1 MSQATPQVR
10 AHTGGTDQSSHLKRT
25 LGTWAIVGLGLGYM
39 TPTVIFDTFGIV
51 AEETNFLVPLAYL
64 MAMVAMAFTA
74 VSYGRMVQVYPSAGS
89 AYTYASETIH
99 PNVGFVIGW
108 SSLLD
113 YLLLPLVNALILR
126 SYMESFFPEVT
137 PALWVFVVVAAVTAM
152 VLFSMSNTS
161 RFNGILVVF
170 AIVLIVVFV
179 VLTWRQLAAGEG
191 NGTPFSTRPLW
202 HEGASLG
209 PVITGATIVCF
220 SFIGFDAI
228 TMYTEEAKDAQT
240 VPRAIMWTLLIG
252 GAIFF
257 IAGWFA
263 QSRFPT
269 MDGFSED
276 ALQNSAL
283 PEMAELIGGTLF
295 KAFLTAAAFAATLA
309 SGLASHASVSRML
322 YVMGRNGRGP
332 ISRTFSFV
340 HPRWRT
346 PALSVI
352 FVGLVSLLA
361 IPLNLDF
368 VAALI
373 NFGALMAFTF
383 VNLTVI
389 VYFAWRKKLVR
400 TPREIFTNVVLP
412 ALGVVATLILWA
424 NLSPDS
430 FRYGLMWMIAGIVVM
445 LALTRFWTR
454 PLRVQ
459 LVEEDMPASDEL
471 YEAMQEQEQ
480 AKAQAKE
487 PEQGAGTD

>member
-1 MSQATPQVR
+1 VR
-10 AHTGGTDQSSHLKRT
+10 
-25 LGTWAIVGLGLGYM
+25 
-39 TPTVIFDTFGIV
+39 
-51 AEETNFLVPLAYL
+51 
-64 MAMVAMAFTA
+64 
-74 VSYGRMVQVYPSAGS
+74 VYPSAGS

-126 SYMESFFPEVT
+126 SYMESFFPDVT
-137 PALWVFVVVAAVTAM
+137 PALWVFVVVAVVTSM

-161 RFNGILVVF
+161 KLNGILVIF
-170 AIVLIVVFV
+170 SIILIVVFV
-179 VLTWRQLAAGEG
+179 VLSWQALARGEG
-191 NGTPFSTRPLW
+191 NGTPFSMTPLW
-202 HEGASLG
+202 HADAALA

-228 TMYTEEAKDAQT
+228 TMYSEEAKDANA
-240 VPRAIMWTLLIG
+240 VPRAIIITLLIG
-252 GAIFF
+252 GAVFF

-263 QSRFPT
+263 QSVFPT
-269 MDGFSED
+269 LDGFSED
-276 ALQNSAL
+276 ALENSAL
-283 PEMAELIGGTLF
+283 PEIAFMIGGNLF

-322 YVMGRNGRGP
+322 YVMGRNGRGRV
-332 ISRTFSFV
+332 SRVFSFV
-340 HPRWRT
+340 HPKWQT

-368 VAALI
+368 IAALI

-389 VYFAWRKKLVR
+389 VYFALRKKEVR
-400 TPREIFTNVVLP
+400 TPKEIFTNVVLP
-412 ALGVVATLILWA
+412 ALGVVATVILWV

-430 FRYGLMWMIAGIVVM
+430 FRYGMIWLVIGIGVVVF
-445 LALTRFWTR
+445 LTRFFR
-454 PLRVQ
+454 QPLRIT
-459 LVEEDMPASDEL
+459 LEE
-471 YEAMQEQEQ
+471 
-480 AKAQAKE
+480 
-487 PEQGAGTD
+487 

>member
-1 MSQATPQVR
+1 MSEANPHMS
-10 AHTGGTDQSSHLKRT
+10 AHLKRS
-25 LGTWAIVGLGLGYM
+25 LGMWAIVGLGLGYM

-51 AEETNFLVPLAYL
+51 SEETNFVVPTAYL
-64 MAMVAMAFTA
+64 MAMVGMAFTA
-74 VSYGRMVQVYPSAGS
+74 VSYGRMVRVFPSAGS

-99 PNVGFVIGW
+99 PNVGFVVGW

-126 SYMESFFPEVT
+126 SYMESFFPDVT
-137 PALWVFVVVAAVTAM
+137 PALWVFVVVAVVTAM

-161 RFNGILVVF
+161 KLNGILVMF
-170 AIVLIVVFV
+170 SIVLMVVFV
-179 VLTWRQLAAGEG
+179 ILAWRALARGEG
-191 NGTPFSTRPLW
+191 NGTIFSTQPLW
-202 HEGASLG
+202 HPGTSLG

-228 TMYTEEAKDAQT
+228 TMYTEEAKDADT
-240 VPRAIMWTLLIG
+240 VPRAIIVTLMIG

-263 QSRFPT
+263 QSLFP
-269 MDGFSED
+269 DLERFSEE
-276 ALQNSAL
+276 ALINSAL
-283 PEMAELIGGTLF
+283 PEIAYMVGGSLF

-322 YVMGRNGRGP
+322 YVMGRNGQGP
-332 ISRTFSFV
+332 ISRMFSFV
-340 HPRWRT
+340 HPRWHT
-346 PALSVI
+346 PALAVV

-389 VYFAWRKKLVR
+389 VYYAWRR
-400 TPREIFTNVVLP
+400 GERHTPGQIFRNIVLP
-412 ALGVVATLILWA
+412 GIGVLATLVLWW
-424 NLSPDS
+424 NLSPDA
-430 FRYGLMWMIAGIVVM
+430 FKYGLIWLILGIGIV
-445 LALTRFWTR
+445 AILTRFFTK
-454 PLRVQ
+454 PLRITMEDP
-459 LVEEDMPASDEL
+459 LLEELRE
-471 YEAMQEQEQ
+471 E
-480 AKAQAKE
+480 
-487 PEQGAGTD
+487 

>member
-1 MSQATPQVR
+1 MSSENP
-10 AHTGGTDQSSHLKRT
+10 HLRRT
-25 LGTWAIVGLGLGYM
+25 LGTMAIVGLGLGYM

-51 AEETNFLVPLAYL
+51 SEETNFLVPTAYL
-64 MAMVAMAFTA
+64 LAMVAMGLTA
-74 VSYGRMVQVYPSAGS
+74 ISYGRMVRLYPSAGS
-89 AYTYASETIH
+89 AYTYASEEIH
-99 PNVGFVIGW
+99 PNVGFVVGW

-126 SYMESFFPEVT
+126 SYMEAFFPNVT
-137 PALWVFVVVAAVTAM
+137 PALWVLVVVSAVTAM

-161 RFNGILVVF
+161 KLNGILVAF
-170 AIVLIVVFV
+170 SIVLIVVFV
-179 VLTWRQLAAGEG
+179 VLAWQALAGGAG
-191 NGTPFSTRPLW
+191 NGTVFSTKPLW
-202 HEGASLG
+202 HDGAALG

-228 TMYTEEAKDAQT
+228 SMYTEEAKDEST
-240 VPRAIMWTLLIG
+240 VPKAIMITLLIG

-257 IAGWFA
+257 ISGWFA
-263 QSRFPT
+263 QSVFPT
-269 MDGFSED
+269 MEGFSSD
-276 ALQNSAL
+276 ALENSAL
-283 PEMAELIGGTLF
+283 PEIAEKIGGPVF

-322 YVMGRNGRGP
+322 FVMGRNGKGP

-373 NFGALMAFTF
+373 NFGALMAFSV

-389 VYFAWRKKLVR
+389 LHYAIRRKMLR
-400 TPREIFTNVVLP
+400 TPKEIFTNLVLP
-412 ALGVVATLILWA
+412 GLGLIATLILWA
-424 NLSPDS
+424 NLSPES
-430 FRYGLMWMIAGIVVM
+430 FRYGMIWFILGIAIM
-445 LALTRFWTR
+445 LVLTRFWTR
-454 PLRVQ
+454 PMKIQ
-459 LVEEDMPASDEL
+459 MEEEDMPAMDEL
-471 YEAMQEQEQ
+471 YEAIQEQEGHG
-480 AKAQAKE
+480 
-487 PEQGAGTD
+487 GATPKQD

>member
-1 MSQATPQVR
+1 MSADTASAPSAPQPTPSR
-10 AHTGGTDQSSHLKRT
+10 DSPHLKRS
-25 LGTWAIVGLGLGYM
+25 LGTLAIVGLGLGYM

-51 AEETNFLVPLAYL
+51 SEETNHLVPLAYL
-64 MAMVAMAFTA
+64 LAMVAMAFTA
-74 VSYGRMVQVYPSAGS
+74 ISYGRMVRVFPSAGS

-126 SYMESFFPEVT
+126 SYMEAFFPDV
-137 PALWVFVVVAAVTAM
+137 PPWIWVVIVVAAVTAL

-161 RFNGILVVF
+161 KLNGVLVMF
-170 AIVLIVVFV
+170 SIVLIVVFV
-179 VLTWRQLAAGEG
+179 ALTWRQLAAGEG
-191 NGTPFSTRPLW
+191 TGTVLSTTPLW
-202 HEGASLG
+202 HAGATLG

-228 TMYTEEAKDAQT
+228 TMYTEEAKDADT
-240 VPRAIMWTLLIG
+240 VPRAIILTLLIG
-252 GAIFF
+252 GGIFF

-269 MDGFSED
+269 MDGFSPD
-276 ALQNSAL
+276 ALENSAL
-283 PEMAELIGGTLF
+283 PEMAEMIGGTLF

-332 ISRTFSFV
+332 ISRSLSYI
-340 HPRWRT
+340 HPRFHT
-346 PALSVI
+346 PALAVL
-352 FVGLVSLLA
+352 FVGAVSLLA

-389 VYFAWRKKLVR
+389 VYFAWRLRERR
-400 TPREIFTNVVLP
+400 TPQEIVRNVILP
-412 ALGVVATLILWA
+412 LLGVISTAVLWA

-430 FRYGLMWMIAGIVVM
+430 FHYGLLWLGVGIVLM
-445 LALTRFWTR
+445 LVLTRGWRR
-454 PLRVQ
+454 PLRMS
-459 LVEEDMPASDEL
+459 LEEEL
-471 YEAMQEQEQ
+471 PLSRQEATESG
-480 AKAQAKE
+480 
-487 PEQGAGTD
+487 P

>member
-1 MSQATPQVR
+1 MATAVESNP
-10 AHTGGTDQSSHLKRT
+10 HLRRT
-25 LGTWAIVGLGLGYM
+25 LGTMAIVGLGLGYM

-51 AEETNFLVPLAYL
+51 SEETNFVVPLAYL
-64 MAMVAMAFTA
+64 MAMVAMGLTA
-74 VSYGRMVQVYPSAGS
+74 VSYGRMVRVYSSAGS
-89 AYTYASETIH
+89 AYTYVSETIH
-99 PNVGFVIGW
+99 PNVGFVVGW

-126 SYMESFFPEVT
+126 SYMEAFFPDVT

-161 RFNGILVVF
+161 RLNGILVAF
-170 AIVLIVVFV
+170 SIVLIVVFV
-179 VLTWRQLAAGEG
+179 YLAWQALASGEG
-191 NGTPFSTRPLW
+191 NGTAFSTKPLW
-202 HEGASLG
+202 HEGTTLG

-228 TMYTEEAKDAQT
+228 TMYTEEAKDEST
-240 VPRAIMWTLLIG
+240 VPRAILITLLIG
-252 GAIFF
+252 GFIFF
-257 IAGWFA
+257 VAGWFA
-263 QSRFPT
+263 QSVFPT
-269 MDGFSED
+269 MEGFSEE
-276 ALQNSAL
+276 ALENSAL
-283 PEMAELIGGTLF
+283 PEIAEKVGGPLF

-322 YVMGRNGRGP
+322 YVMGRGGRGP
-332 ISRTFSFV
+332 ISRAFSFI

-373 NFGALMAFTF
+373 NFGALMAFSF

-389 VYFAWRKKLVR
+389 VHFAWRKKLVR
-400 TPREIFTNVVLP
+400 TPAEIFRNVILP
-412 ALGVVATLILWA
+412 ALGLIATLILWA

-430 FRYGLMWMIAGIVVM
+430 FNYGLIWLVIGIATM
-445 LALTRFWTR
+445 LVLTRFWTK
-454 PLRVQ
+454 PIRVQ
-459 LVEEDMPASDEL
+459 MGEDADPPATDEL
-471 YEAMQEQEQ
+471 YDAMQEQD
-480 AKAQAKE
+480 KDL
-487 PEQGAGTD
+487 GR

>member
-1 MSQATPQVR
+1 MPIPSPSS
-10 AHTGGTDQSSHLKRT
+10 GTLHRS
-25 LGTWAIVGLGLGYM
+25 LGTMAIVGLGLGYM

-51 AEETNFLVPLAYL
+51 SEETNSLVPLAYL

-74 VSYGRMVQVYPSAGS
+74 VSYGRMVRVFPSAGS
-89 AYTYASETIH
+89 AYTYASETMH
-99 PNVGFVIGW
+99 PNVGFLIGW

-126 SYMESFFPEVT
+126 SYLEAFFPDVP
-137 PALWVFVVVAAVTAM
+137 PAVWVVLVVLMITAL

-161 RFNGILVVF
+161 RLNGILVMF
-170 AIVLIVVFV
+170 SILLIVVFV
-179 VLTWRQLAAGEG
+179 FLTWRQLMAGEG
-191 NGTPFSTRPLW
+191 NGTPFSTTPLW

-228 TMYTEEAKDAQT
+228 TMYTEEAKDADT
-240 VPRAIMWTLLIG
+240 VPRAIMLTLLIG

-257 IAGWFA
+257 LAGWFA

-269 MDGFSED
+269 MEGFSED

-283 PEMAELIGGTLF
+283 PEMAELIGGNLF
-295 KAFLTAAAFAATLA
+295 KAFLTAAAFAATVA

-322 YVMGRNGRGP
+322 FVMGRNGRGP
-332 ISRTFSFV
+332 ISRGLSYV
-340 HPRWRT
+340 HPRFRT
-346 PALSVI
+346 PAISVI
-352 FVGLVSLLA
+352 FVGVVSLLA

-389 VYFAWRKKLVR
+389 VYFAWRKKLVK
-400 TPREIFTNVVLP
+400 TPKEIFTNIVLP
-412 ALGVVATLILWA
+412 ALGVFSTAVLWI

-430 FRYGLMWMIAGIVVM
+430 FRYGMYWFVAGVVVVM
-445 LALTRFWTR
+445 VLTRFFRR
-454 PLRVQ
+454 PLRMS
-459 LVEEDMPASDEL
+459 LEEGVAVP
-471 YEAMQEQEQ
+471 
-480 AKAQAKE
+480 E
-487 PEQGAGTD
+487 PETESEPSQPSQPS

>member
-1 MSQATPQVR
+1 MA
-10 AHTGGTDQSSHLKRT
+10 QSTQHLNRS
-25 LGTWAIVGLGLGYM
+25 LGTMAIVGLGLGYM

-51 AEETNFLVPLAYL
+51 SEETNNVVPLAYL
-64 MAMVAMAFTA
+64 MAMVAMGFTA
-74 VSYGRMVQVYPSAGS
+74 ISYGRMVRVYPSAGS

-126 SYMESFFPEVT
+126 SYMESFFPDVT
-137 PALWVFVVVAAVTAM
+137 PALWVFVVVAVVTSM

-161 RFNGILVVF
+161 KLNGVLVIF
-170 AIVLIVVFV
+170 SIVLIVVFV
-179 VLTWRQLAAGEG
+179 FLTWRSLARGEG
-191 NGTPFSTRPLW
+191 NGTPFSTTPLW

-228 TMYTEEAKDAQT
+228 SMYTEEAKDADT
-240 VPRAIMWTLLIG
+240 VPRAIVITLLIG

-269 MDGFSED
+269 MDEFSAD
-276 ALQNSAL
+276 ALENSAL
-283 PEMAELIGGTLF
+283 PEMAFLIGGNLF

-332 ISRTFSFV
+332 ISRMFSFV
-340 HPRWRT
+340 HPRWHT
-346 PALSVI
+346 PALSVL

-361 IPLNLDF
+361 IPLNLSF

-373 NFGALMAFTF
+373 NFGALMAFSF

-389 VYFAWRKKLVR
+389 VYFAIRKKLVN
-400 TPREIFTNVVLP
+400 TPMEIFRNVILP
-412 ALGVVATLILWA
+412 ALGVIATVVLWV

-430 FRYGLMWMIAGIVVM
+430 FRYGVIWLFLGIGVM
-445 LALTRFWTR
+445 LVLTRFFTK
-454 PLRVQ
+454 PLRMTM
-459 LVEEDMPASDEL
+459 EEEL
-471 YEAMQEQEQ
+471 LPSLRESE
-480 AKAQAKE
+480 
-487 PEQGAGTD
+487 

>member
-1 MSQATPQVR
+1 MATDHP
-10 AHTGGTDQSSHLKRT
+10 HLKRT

-51 AEETNFLVPLAYL
+51 SEETNFVVPTAYL
-64 MAMVAMAFTA
+64 FAMIAMGLTA
-74 VSYGRMVQVYPSAGS
+74 ISYGRMVRVYPSAGS

-126 SYMESFFPEVT
+126 SYMEAFFPDVT
-137 PALWVFVVVAAVTAM
+137 PALWVFVVVAAVTSM

-161 RFNGILVVF
+161 KLNGILVIF
-170 AIVLIVVFV
+170 SIVLIVVFV
-179 VLTWRQLAAGEG
+179 YLAWQALARGEG
-191 NGTPFSTRPLW
+191 NGTAFSTKPLW
-202 HEGASLG
+202 HEGTELA

-228 TMYTEEAKDAQT
+228 TMYTEEAKDEST
-240 VPRAIMWTLLIG
+240 VPRAIMITLLIG
-252 GAIFF
+252 GVIFF
-257 IAGWFA
+257 VAGWFA
-263 QSRFPT
+263 QSVFPDMT
-269 MDGFSED
+269 GFSED
-276 ALQNSAL
+276 ALENSAL
-283 PEMAELIGGTLF
+283 PEIAEKIGGPLF

-332 ISRTFSFV
+332 ISRLFSFI
-340 HPRWRT
+340 HPRYQT
-346 PALSVI
+346 PALSVL
-352 FVGLVSLLA
+352 FVGGVSLLA

-383 VNLTVI
+383 VNVTVI
-389 VYFAWRKKLVR
+389 VHFALRHKQTR
-400 TPREIFTNVVLP
+400 TPKEILRNVVLP
-412 ALGVVATLILWA
+412 LLGVAATLVLWI

-430 FRYGLMWMIAGIVVM
+430 FNYGLIWLGVGVATM
-445 LALTRFWTR
+445 LVLTRFWTK
-454 PLRVQ
+454 PLRITM
-459 LVEEDMPASDEL
+459 EEDDMPSLDEVR
-471 YEAMQEQEQ
+471 
-480 AKAQAKE
+480 
-487 PEQGAGTD
+487 